1 MGRIIKRGDIYYA
14 ELNPVVGS
22 EQGGTRPVLIISND
36 TGNRYSPTVIIAAI
50 TGKTYTKAKLPT
62 HTEVKDIEGLDRDSI
77 ILLEQIRTIDKK
89 RLKQHMGIMPAEVM
103 ARVDKALAISIGIPR
118 GIRLNYRKERRM
130 AEQTQVEIKDKF
142 CLTIDE
148 ASAYFNIGEKKLRR
162 IVTDNID
169 TGFIIQ
175 NGVKFL
181 IKRKQFET
189 FLENLTAI

>member
-1 MGRIIKRGDIYYA
+1 
-14 ELNPVVGS
+14 
-22 EQGGTRPVLIISND
+22 
-36 TGNRYSPTVIIAAI
+36 
-50 TGKTYTKAKLPT
+50 
-62 HTEVKDIEGLDRDSI
+62 
-77 ILLEQIRTIDKK
+77 
-89 RLKQHMGIMPAEVM
+89 
-103 ARVDKALAISIGIPR
+103 
-118 GIRLNYRKERRM
+118 M
-130 AEQTQVEIKDKF
+130 AERTQIEIKDKF

>member
-1 MGRIIKRGDIYYA
+1 M
-14 ELNPVVGS
+14 
-22 EQGGTRPVLIISND
+22 
-36 TGNRYSPTVIIAAI
+36 
-50 TGKTYTKAKLPT
+50 
-62 HTEVKDIEGLDRDSI
+62 
-77 ILLEQIRTIDKK
+77 
-89 RLKQHMGIMPAEVM
+89 
-103 ARVDKALAISIGIPR
+103 
-118 GIRLNYRKERRM
+118 RM
-130 AEQTQVEIKDKF
+130 AEQEQGEIKDKF

-189 FLENLTAI
+189 FLESVTAI